1 MDLQYWGKAFM
12 YAIHIRS
19 VILISGLKDLI
30 SYKAQTRCKPD
41 VSHLRIFGLLGQVH
55 IPKQVRKRKLKSR
68 AVKVCLLGWQTDK
81 AKGYQLEDLKNNKLI
96 ASQDVQF
103 FEDNSPSDLVTIDIS
118 TPTITVTVIDNFVD
132 YALVHGKTKTSGKSS
147 PKSIHNIF
155 PIDVGNASTA
165 SDFIRQDDNDT
176 NQILLLHPPDVKKTL
191 KQDLLPKRETFSH
204 AHKLPEQ
211 YGLLTID
218 DILTLG
224 GFANIT
230 FIAVTGEPCSL
241 QEVLS
246 SSYLKQ
252 WKSAVKSEFLQL
264 QKSGV
269 FEWVDNLPV
278 GKKAIRSCI
287 MFKEKLDRHGKWIKF
302 KAQIVAKG
310 FLQVSGEDFIETF
323 SFVAKFTT
331 LCVFLALA
339 THLDYKIYQVDIV
352 ATYL

>member
-1 MDLQYWGKAFM
+1 METQIKTLITTLPNKAIQYVLWRQEQEG
-12 YAIHIRS
+12 REL
-19 VILISGLKDLI
+19 LIVDSENP
-30 SYKAQTRCKPD
+30 R
-41 VSHLRIFGLLGQVH
+41 
-55 IPKQVRKRKLKSR
+55 
-68 AVKVCLLGWQTDK
+68 
-81 AKGYQLEDLKNNKLI
+81 
-96 ASQDVQF
+96 ASQIILTHTRLSKLLQAV
-103 FEDNSPSDLVTIDIS
+103 PLY
-118 TPTITVTVIDNFVD
+118 

-278 GKKAIRSCI
+278 GKKAIRSHI
-287 MFKEKLDRHGKWIKF
+287 VFKEKLDRHGKWIKF

-310 FLQVSGEDFIETF
+310 FLQVSREDFIKTF